1 MEIRQ
6 LEYVVAVAK
15 YKNFTQAAKA
25 IHLSQSS
32 LSQQIKKLEEE
43 LGVKIFERN
52 TRNVKTTPIGAEF
65 INHALRILSEV
76 NQAHSRI
83 KEYLTTD
90 RGQIKIGIMP
100 VISYYQLT
108 QQIAQ
113 FQKSYP
119 GIKLHFTE
127 AECARLHDMVLN
139 SEVDAAFLS
148 EIEPEPRL
156 RMIRLINDKLYL
168 VTSSL
173 HPLAT
178 RESVSL
184 ADLAYENLIVPTS
197 DSGLYKNLMDAC
209 RKVNFT
215 PKIYYQCSQ
224 VETILDFVRNGL
236 GITLLAKTV
245 ASHFSNRDLVIIP
258 VVPAIPRR
266 ISLAFINKEELSPVL
281 SVFVRFFQNKQRSSD
296 RNLRRK
302 GI

>member
-1 MEIRQ
+1 
-6 LEYVVAVAK
+6 
-15 YKNFTQAAKA
+15 
-25 IHLSQSS
+25 
-32 LSQQIKKLEEE
+32 
-43 LGVKIFERN
+43 
-52 TRNVKTTPIGAEF
+52 
-65 INHALRILSEV
+65 
-76 NQAHSRI
+76 
-83 KEYLTTD
+83 
-90 RGQIKIGIMP
+90 
-100 VISYYQLT
+100 
-108 QQIAQ
+108 
-113 FQKSYP
+113 
-119 GIKLHFTE
+119 
-127 AECARLHDMVLN
+127 
-139 SEVDAAFLS
+139 
-148 EIEPEPRL
+148 